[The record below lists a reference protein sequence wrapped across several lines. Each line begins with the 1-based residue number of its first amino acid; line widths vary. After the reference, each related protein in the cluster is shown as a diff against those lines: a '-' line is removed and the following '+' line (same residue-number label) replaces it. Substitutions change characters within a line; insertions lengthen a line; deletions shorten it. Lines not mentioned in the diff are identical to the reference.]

1 MKYCIINYRDNEMKG
16 YQSSLDGSDDN
27 LISMMTMMM
36 SLKASLGCSF
46 SYFGFYSKF

>member
-27 LISMMTMMM
+27 FNFNDDYDDV
-36 SLKASLGCSF
+36 AQSF
-46 SYFGFYSKF
+46 FRMFILLFWLLF